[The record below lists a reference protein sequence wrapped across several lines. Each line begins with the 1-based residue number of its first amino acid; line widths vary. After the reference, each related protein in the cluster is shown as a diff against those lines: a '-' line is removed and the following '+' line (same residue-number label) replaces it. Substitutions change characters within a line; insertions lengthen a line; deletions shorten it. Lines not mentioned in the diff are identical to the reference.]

1 MDDVNG
7 IAISAAPALAEK
19 EPAAARLYSIGDLAG
34 ELGISPRAIRFYED
48 QGLLAP
54 RRIGGNRVY
63 SARDR
68 ARLQLILRGKRLG
81 FALANV
87 KELLDLYDVDRDHLE
102 QLRATLIKGRAR
114 IAELERQ
121 QQEIA
126 LTLQELRAIGAHIED
141 SIRRKQAGQ
150 DPAGRKGTP

>member
-1 MDDVNG
+1 M
-7 IAISAAPALAEK
+7 SAVPVQAGSEG
-19 EPAAARLYSIGDLAG
+19 AASRLYSIGDLAG
-34 ELGISPRAIRFYED
+34 EVGVSPRAIRFYED

-63 SARDR
+63 SGRDR

-81 FALANV
+81 FALADIR
-87 KELLDLYDVDRDHLE
+87 ELLDLYDVDRNHLE
-102 QLRATLIKGRAR
+102 QLRATLIKGRVR

-126 LTLQELRAIGAHIED
+126 LTLEELRAIGAYIED
-141 SIRRKQAGQ
+141 SIRRKEAGQ

>member
-1 MDDVNG
+1 MPADPALVRDP
-7 IAISAAPALAEK
+7 SAALS
-19 EPAAARLYSIGDLAG
+19 RLYGIGDLAG
-34 ELGISPRAIRFYED
+34 EFGVSARAIRFYED

-54 RRIGGNRVY
+54 QRIGGNRIY

-81 FALANV
+81 FALADI
-87 KELLDLYDVDRDHLE
+87 KELLDLYDVDADHLE
-102 QLRATLIKGRAR
+102 QLRATLDKGRAR

-126 LTLQELRAIGAHIED
+126 ETLQELREIGAHIED
-141 SIRRKQAGQ
+141 TIRRREAGQ
-150 DPAGRKGTP
+150 GSPGRKGTP

>member
-7 IAISAAPALAEK
+7 IAMSAASALARN
-19 EPAAARLYSIGDLAG
+19 EPTAARLYSIGDLAG
-34 ELGISPRAIRFYED
+34 EFGISPRAIRFYED

-54 RRIGGNRVY
+54 QRIGGNRIY
-63 SARDR
+63 AARDR

-81 FALANV
+81 FALADV

-102 QLRATLIKGRAR
+102 QLRATLMKGRVR

-126 LTLQELRAIGAHIED
+126 QTLEELRAIGAYIED
-141 SIRRKQAGQ
+141 SIRRKEAGH